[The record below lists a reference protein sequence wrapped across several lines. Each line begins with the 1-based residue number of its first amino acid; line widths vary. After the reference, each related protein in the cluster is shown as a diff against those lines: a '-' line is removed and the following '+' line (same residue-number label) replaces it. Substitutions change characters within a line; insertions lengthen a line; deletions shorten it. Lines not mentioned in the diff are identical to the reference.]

1 MKLSLVL
8 IIYRSNSPIALE
20 SSIFC
25 ENSLKNRN
33 IKSHKIES
41 DFDKNQL
48 ESYFSNLALLPELVI
63 VLGGDGTV
71 LKSANALV
79 NYDIPLLSFNI
90 GGNLGF
96 LTQEKDFLLDQ
107 SFIEI
112 LEKEEFIIDYRNR
125 LHCDVFSDKE
135 HTERKLIKSYD
146 ALNDFYFKSVE
157 EDISPTNQ
165 IQIEIDNEK
174 VNEYKGDGLII
185 SSSTGSTAYSMAA
198 GGPIV
203 HPLIN
208 AFVINPICPMSL
220 ASRPIIIPDTSKIII
235 RAVQNNKREIKLW
248 KDGSKCMTIKES
260 DYCEINKETK
270 PCKMIKFDKSISYYI
285 TLIKKLDWKG
295 DLSLKNNQ
303 SN

>member
-8 IIYRSNSPIALE
+8 IIYRSNSSIAE
-20 SSIFC
+20 EASIFC
-25 ENSLKNRN
+25 VNALKKRN
-33 IKSHKIES
+33 TKSHRIES
-41 DFDKNQL
+41 DFDNNQL
-48 ESYFSNLALLPELVI
+48 DKYLRNLATLPDIVV

-79 NYDIPLLSFNI
+79 NFDIPLLSFNI

-96 LTQEKDFLLDQ
+96 LTQEKDFLFDQ
-107 SFIEI
+107 SFIDI
-112 LEKEEFIIDYRNR
+112 LEKEEFIIDLRSR
-125 LHCDVFSDKE
+125 LHCDVFSHEINTK
-135 HTERKLIKSYD
+135 IKSYD

-165 IQIEIDNEK
+165 IEIQINNEK

-203 HPLIN
+203 HPSIN

-220 ASRPIIIPDTSKIII
+220 ASRPIIVPDTSKIIVQ
-235 RAVQNNKREIKLW
+235 AVKKYKREIKLW
-248 KDGSKCMTIKES
+248 KDGSKCMTIKQN
-260 DYCEINKETK
+260 DYCEINKGTK
-270 PCKMIKFDKSISYYI
+270 PCKMIKFDKSISYYN

-295 DLSLKNNQ
+295 DLSVRNNEIH
-303 SN
+303 

>member
-8 IIYRSNSPIALE
+8 IIYRAKSSSARE
-20 SSIFC
+20 ASIFC
-25 ENSLKNRN
+25 EKTLKDKN
-33 IKSHKIES
+33 IES
-41 DFDKNQL
+41 NRMESNFDEEQISN
-48 ESYFSNLALLPELVI
+48 YFSNLSILPDVVI

-79 NYDIPLLSFNI
+79 DYDIPLLSFNI

-96 LTQEKDFLLDQ
+96 LTQDKDFLFDQ
-107 SFIEI
+107 SFISI
-112 LEKEEFIIDYRNR
+112 LEKEEFIIDLRNR
-125 LHCDVFSDKE
+125 LHCDVYSNEIYRK
-135 HTERKLIKSYD
+135 RKLIKSYD

-203 HPLIN
+203 HPSIS

-220 ASRPIIIPDTSKIII
+220 ASRPIIIPDTSNVTV
-235 RAVQNNKREIKLW
+235 RAIQNNQREIKLW
-248 KDGSKCMTIKES
+248 KDGSKCMTIKKN
-260 DYCEINKETK
+260 DYCEINKVTK
-270 PCKMIKFDKSISYYI
+270 PCKMIKFNQSISYYI

-295 DLSLKNNQ
+295 DLSLKK
-303 SN
+303 

>member
-8 IIYRSNSPIALE
+8 IIFRSNSSIAEE

-25 ENSLKNRN
+25 SNILKNKG
-33 IKSHKIES
+33 IKSYRIES

-48 ESYFSNLALLPELVI
+48 DNYLCNLELLPEIVI

-96 LTQEKDFLLDQ
+96 LTQEKDFLLNQ
-107 SFIEI
+107 SFIDI
-112 LEKEEFIIDYRNR
+112 LEREEFIIDIRNR
-125 LHCDVFSDKE
+125 LHCDVYSREK
-135 HTERKLIKSYD
+135 HTERKIIKSYD
-146 ALNDFYFKSVE
+146 ALNDFYFKSIE

-165 IQIEIDNEK
+165 IQIEINNEK

-198 GGPIV
+198 GGPII
-203 HPLIN
+203 HPSIN
-208 AFVINPICPMSL
+208 AFIINPICPMSL
-220 ASRPIIIPDTSKIII
+220 ASRPIIIPDTSKVIIQT
-235 RAVQNNKREIKLW
+235 VKKNKREIKLW
-248 KDGSKCMTIKES
+248 KDGSKCMTIKQN
-260 DYCEINKETK
+260 YFCEIHKGTRS
-270 PCKMIKFDKSISYYI
+270 CKMIKFDKSISYYK

-303 SN
+303 IN

>member
-1 MKLSLVL
+1 VKLSLVL
-8 IIYRSNSPIALE
+8 IIYRAKSSSARE
-20 SSIFC
+20 ASIFC
-25 ENSLKNRN
+25 EKALKAKN
-33 IKSHKIES
+33 IES
-41 DFDKNQL
+41 NRIESNFDENQIS
-48 ESYFSNLALLPELVI
+48 SYFSNLSILPEVVI

-79 NYDIPLLSFNI
+79 DYDIPLLSFNI

-96 LTQEKDFLLDQ
+96 LTQDKDFLFDQ
-107 SFIEI
+107 SFISI
-112 LEKEEFIIDYRNR
+112 LEKEEFIIDLRNR
-125 LHCDVFSDKE
+125 LHCDVYSNEIYKK
-135 HTERKLIKSYD
+135 RKLIKSYD

-203 HPLIN
+203 HPSIN

-220 ASRPIIIPDTSKIII
+220 ASRPIIIPDTSNVTV
-235 RAVQNNKREIKLW
+235 RAIQNNQREIKLW
-248 KDGSKCMTIKES
+248 KDGSKCMTIKKN
-260 DYCEINKETK
+260 DYCEINKVTK
-270 PCKMIKFDKSISYYI
+270 PCKMIKFHLSISYYI

-295 DLSLKNNQ
+295 DLSLKK
-303 SN
+303 

>member
-8 IIYRSNSPIALE
+8 IIYRSKSSIAE
-20 SSIFC
+20 EASIFC
-25 ENSLKNRN
+25 ENALKNRN
-33 IKSHKIES
+33 IKSNRIES
-41 DFDKNQL
+41 DFDKKQL
-48 ESYFSNLALLPELVI
+48 ESYFCNLDSLPEIVI

-79 NYDIPLLSFNI
+79 NYEIPLLSFNI

-96 LTQEKDFLLDQ
+96 LTQEKDFLFDE

-112 LEKEEFIIDYRNR
+112 LKKEEFIIDFRNR
-125 LHCDVFSDKE
+125 LHCDVYSNK
-135 HTERKLIKSYD
+135 KNKASQKIKSYD

-165 IQIEIDNEK
+165 IQIEINNEK

-185 SSSTGSTAYSMAA
+185 SSSTGSTAYSLAA

-203 HPLIN
+203 HPTIN

-220 ASRPIIIPDTSKIII
+220 ASRPIIIPDTSKIVI
-235 RAVQNNKREIKLW
+235 RAVQKNKRKIKLW

-260 DYCEINKETK
+260 DYCEINKVTK

-285 TLIKKLDWKG
+285 TLTKKLDWKG

-303 SN
+303 NN

>member
-8 IIYRSNSPIALE
+8 IIYRSNSSEAKE
-20 SSIFC
+20 SSEFC
-25 ENSLKNRN
+25 KNALKDRN
-33 IKSHKIES
+33 INSNTIES
-41 DFDKNQL
+41 DFNKKELLN
-48 ESYFSNLALLPELVI
+48 YFSDLHSLPEVVI

-96 LTQEKDFLLDQ
+96 LTQEKDFLFDH

-112 LEKEEFIIDYRNR
+112 LEKEEFVIDFRNR
-125 LHCDVFSDKE
+125 LHCDVYSQE
-135 HTERKLIKSYD
+135 GYTERKIINSFD

-157 EDISPTNQ
+157 EDITPTNQ

-174 VNEYKGDGLII
+174 VNEFKGDGLIV

-203 HPLIN
+203 HPSIN
-208 AFVINPICPMSL
+208 AFIINPICPMSL
-220 ASRPIIIPDTSKIII
+220 ASRPIIIPDTSKVII
-235 RAVQNNKREIKLW
+235 RAIQKNKREIKLW

-260 DYCEINKETK
+260 DYCEINKITS
-270 PCKMIKFDKSISYYI
+270 PCKMIKFNKSISYYN
-285 TLIKKLDWKG
+285 TLIKKLAWKG
-295 DLSLKNNQ
+295 DLSLKNHL

>member
-8 IIYRSNSPIALE
+8 IIYRSNSSIAE
-20 SSIFC
+20 EASIFC
-25 ENSLKNRN
+25 EIALKDRN
-33 IKSHKIES
+33 IQSMRIES
-41 DFDKNQL
+41 NFDQNQL
-48 ESYFSNLALLPELVI
+48 KKYFCDPTLCPQVVI

-96 LTQEKDFLLDQ
+96 LTQEKDFLFDE

-112 LEKEEFIIDYRNR
+112 LEKEAFKIDFRNR
-125 LHCDVFSDKE
+125 LHCDVYSYEGNKVIQ
-135 HTERKLIKSYD
+135 KIKSYD

-165 IQIEIDNEK
+165 IQIEINNEK

-185 SSSTGSTAYSMAA
+185 SSSTGSTAYSLAA

-203 HPLIN
+203 HPSMN
-208 AFVINPICPMSL
+208 AFIINPICPMSL
-220 ASRPIIIPDTSKIII
+220 ASRPIIIPDTSKIVI
-235 RAVQNNKREIKLW
+235 RAVQENKRDIKLW
-248 KDGSKCMTIKES
+248 KDGSKCMTIKENY
-260 DYCEINKETK
+260 YCEINAVTK
-270 PCKMIKFDKSISYYI
+270 PCKMIKFDKSNSYYI
-285 TLIKKLDWKG
+285 TLTKKLDWKG
-295 DLSLKNNQ
+295 DLSLKNQ
-303 SN
+303 SK

>member
-8 IIYRSNSPIALE
+8 IIYRSKSSIAEE

-25 ENSLKNRN
+25 ANVLENEN
-33 IKSHKIES
+33 IKSYRLES
-41 DFDKNQL
+41 DFDKNKIDNF
-48 ESYFSNLALLPELVI
+48 FSKLSSLPDIVI

-71 LKSANALV
+71 LKSANSLV
-79 NYDIPLLSFNI
+79 NYEIPLLSFNI

-96 LTQEKDFLLDQ
+96 LTQEKSFLFDQ

-112 LEKEEFIIDYRNR
+112 LEKGEFIFDYRNR
-125 LHCDVFSDKE
+125 IHCDVYSNEK
-135 HTERKLIKSYD
+135 HKQRKIIASYD

-157 EDISPTNQ
+157 ADIAPTNQ

-198 GGPIV
+198 GGPII

-220 ASRPIIIPDTSKIII
+220 ASRPIIIPDTSKVII
-235 RAVQNNKREIKLW
+235 RAVKKNQKEIKLW
-248 KDGSKCMTIKES
+248 KDGSKCITIKQS
-260 DYCEINKETK
+260 DYCEINKKTK
-270 PCKMIKFDKSISYYI
+270 PCKMIKFNKSISYYS
-285 TLIKKLDWKG
+285 TLTKKLDWKG
-295 DLSLKNNQ
+295 DLSLSKE
-303 SN
+303 

>member
-1 MKLSLVL
+1 MKLSFVL
-8 IIYRSNSPIALE
+8 IIYRSE
-20 SSIFC
+20 SSIAKESSEFC
-25 ENSLKNRN
+25 KTALENRN
-33 IKSHKIES
+33 IKSNSIDS
-41 DFDKNQL
+41 DFDKNDFDK
-48 ESYFSNLALLPELVI
+48 YFQNLSSLPELVI

-79 NYDIPLLSFNI
+79 NYNIPVLSFNI

-96 LTQEKDFLLDQ
+96 LTQEKDFLFDL

-112 LEKEEFIIDYRNR
+112 LEKEEFIIDSRNR
-125 LHCDVFSDKE
+125 LHCDVYSNEKNK
-135 HTERKLIKSYD
+135 ERKIIKSYD

-165 IQIEIDNEK
+165 IQIEIENEK

-203 HPLIN
+203 HPSIN

-220 ASRPIIIPDTSKIII
+220 ASRPIIIPDTSKVII
-235 RAVQNNKREIKLW
+235 RAVQKNKREIKLW

-260 DYCEINKETK
+260 NYCEINKVTK
-270 PCKMIKFDKSISYYI
+270 PCKMIKFNKSISYYNK
-285 TLIKKLDWKG
+285 LIKKLDWNG
-295 DLSLKNNQ
+295 DLSLKINQ
-303 SN
+303 NK

>member
-1 MKLSLVL
+1 ML
-8 IIYRSNSPIALE
+8 IIYRSKSSIAKE

-25 ENSLKNRN
+25 EDALKDRN
-33 IKSHKIES
+33 IKSNRMES
-41 DFDKNQL
+41 DFENNQI
-48 ESYFSNLALLPELVI
+48 ETYFFSLASLPDLVI

-79 NYDIPLLSFNI
+79 NYDIPLLCFNI

-96 LTQEKDFLLDQ
+96 LTQEKDFLFDH

-112 LEKEEFIIDYRNR
+112 LEKEEFIIDFRNR
-125 LHCDVFSDKE
+125 LHCDVFSHENYKK
-135 HTERKLIKSYD
+135 RKLIKSYD

-157 EDISPTNQ
+157 DDISPTNQ

-203 HPLIN
+203 HPSID

-220 ASRPIIIPDTSKIII
+220 ASRPIIIPDTSKVII
-235 RAVQNNKREIKLW
+235 RTVTKNKRKIKLW
-248 KDGSKCMTIKES
+248 KDGSKCMTIKEN
-260 DYCEINKETK
+260 DYCEINKVTN
-270 PCKMIKFDKSISYYI
+270 PCKMIKFNKSISYYI

-295 DLSLKNNQ
+295 DLSLKNN
-303 SN
+303 

>member
-8 IIYRSNSPIALE
+8 IVYRSDSSIALE
-20 SSIFC
+20 ASKLC
-25 ENSLKNRN
+25 EEVLKVKK
-33 IKSHKIES
+33 IKSNRIAS
-41 DFDKNQL
+41 DFHKDEVDKYLCNT
-48 ESYFSNLALLPELVI
+48 ELRPNIGI
-63 VLGGDGTV
+63 VLGGDGTF
-71 LKSANALV
+71 LKCANALAD
-79 NYDIPLLSFNI
+79 YDIPLLSINI

-96 LTQEKDFLLDQ
+96 LTQEKDFLFDK

-112 LEKEEFIIDYRNR
+112 LKNEEYIIDFRNR
-125 LHCDVFSDKE
+125 LKCNVCISGIGPEK
-135 HTERKLIKSYD
+135 KIIKSYD

-203 HPLIN
+203 HPNVDAMI
-208 AFVINPICPMSL
+208 INPICPMSL
-220 ASRPIIIPDTSKIII
+220 ASRPIVIPNTSKVII
-235 RAVQNNKREIKLW
+235 RPVKKSKGEIKLW
-248 KDGSKCMTIKES
+248 RDGSKCMAIKET
-260 DYCEINKETK
+260 YFCEVKKGES
-270 PCKMIKFDKSISYYI
+270 PCKIIRFKKSANYYN

-295 DLSLKNNQ
+295 DLSHKNPKN
-303 SN
+303 